1 MLRKDSFS
9 FKRVTAGHLLAT
21 CLLKHPASL
30 TSYTH
35 LYFYISTSTGSGG
48 FCYLVSSLSSET
60 RNKLL
65 TVSRTLVTRCCF
77 LLLCS
82 SVCLSVSSSFS
93 SADPY
98 PESLYVACTH
108 CGCWRH
114 FNISLRSFHYFILHF
129 EIVTQQS
136 ADT

>member
-1 MLRKDSFS
+1 ME
-9 FKRVTAGHLLAT
+9 RVTAGHPLAT

-35 LYFYISTSTGSGG
+35 LYFYITTSRRSRS

-77 LLLCS
+77 FLLCS
-82 SVCLSVSSSFS
+82 SDCLSVSSSFS
-93 SADPY
+93 SANPC
-98 PESLYVACTH
+98 PKRLYVACTYS
-108 CGCWRH
+108 GCWCH

-129 EIVTQQS
+129 LIVTQLS